1 MGVSGLHWI
10 HVTFM
15 IYSVASFIL
24 VGFGGSSEQCVPPD
38 LQHGAQSTACGGD
51 QPRVHA
57 GEILLPVPAL

>member
-1 MGVSGLHWI
+1 
-10 HVTFM
+10 M
-15 IYSVASFIL
+15 IYSVESFIL